1 MATPRGKRART
12 DTGTA
17 GGLALPT
24 TQPSTGASTPAKTPG
39 QALPA
44 WSAAQPMIDPALQNQ
59 TAASTATKAVAQAA
73 TGYLNSGAA
82 SQAYYPHQYYNA
94 YYAQQYP
101 AAAGQPGTPGVYT
114 YQQSI
119 QYAQAYQQQQQYA
132 QQQAQM
138 TAAQQQPYVP
148 TATSAAVTAAS
159 QRLMPPTTNTTMA
172 LPKQAT
178 TPAQPAAQSLDT
190 SSVAQ
195 LTDALGSAG
204 VDIRAEE
211 EALARMA
218 PGQQASA
225 ASALSRQDD
234 RSTKQNFLDPVILAA
249 KVKEITSNHALTATP
264 NAQTYIALAL
274 QSRLSTLITQT
285 ISAVDHRLE
294 SQFNRPPPLYPI
306 DPNTEN
312 GEPLPM
318 WSALVRR
325 DVSKQL
331 QALEKI
337 DREEETRARRRR
349 KEREQNEN
357 NNAMNNN
364 NPDGTGNSGGAADD
378 TMEDTEGRKKKKRKV
393 DGPGIMAKNMSD
405 EVQKKMANMTAHAQ
419 LGGIAKKYSWMQP
432 GGGGG
437 SATPTKPAAPN
448 PTATPTPKPITA
460 TSTITSTGG
469 TTGGFVRPFVTNK
482 VGGIGTAPAEGEDP
496 DERKLTL
503 ADVMF
508 VVGRERGHGAGK
520 GSAKV
525 WSISGF

>member
-12 DTGTA
+12 DTATS

-24 TQPSTGASTPAKTPG
+24 TQPSTGASTPAKPPG
-39 QALPA
+39 QALPTWGA
-44 WSAAQPMIDPALQNQ
+44 PHPALQNQ

-82 SQAYYPHQYYNA
+82 SQAYYPAQYYNA

-101 AAAGQPGTPGVYT
+101 AGTAQPGTPGVYT
-114 YQQSI
+114 YQQQI
-119 QYAQAYQQQQQYA
+119 QYAHAYQQQQYA
-132 QQQAQM
+132 QQQAQL
-138 TAAQQQPYVP
+138 TAAQQQPYIP
-148 TATSAAVTAAS
+148 TPTSATATVAS
-159 QRLMPPTTNTTMA
+159 RLMPPTSNATMA

-178 TPAQPAAQSLDT
+178 TPAQPASQSLDT

-218 PGQQASA
+218 PSQQASA
-225 ASALSRQDD
+225 LMRQDD
-234 RSTKQNFLDPVILAA
+234 RSTKQNFLDPTVLAIR
-249 KVKEITSNHALTATP
+249 VKEITSNHAITATE

-274 QSRLSTLITQT
+274 QSRLSTLITQI

-294 SQFNRPPPLYPI
+294 SQFTRPPPLYPL
-306 DPNTEN
+306 DPNAGN

-318 WSALVRR
+318 WSTLVRR

-331 QALEKI
+331 QALEKM
-337 DREEETRARRRR
+337 DREEETRSRRRR
-349 KEREQNEN
+349 KERDQNEN
-357 NNAMNNN
+357 TNATN
-364 NPDGTGNSGGAADD
+364 NSGAEGNGSGGNVADD

-437 SATPTKPAAPN
+437 AV
-448 PTATPTPKPITA
+448 TPTPKPAAATTPTTTTTPKPVTA
-460 TSTITSTGG
+460 TSTVASTGG
-469 TTGGFVRPFVTNK
+469 TGGFVRPFVTYK
-482 VGGIGTAPAEGEDP
+482 AGGIAVAPAEGEDP

-520 GSAKV
+520 GSARV
-525 WSISGF
+525 WSIPGF